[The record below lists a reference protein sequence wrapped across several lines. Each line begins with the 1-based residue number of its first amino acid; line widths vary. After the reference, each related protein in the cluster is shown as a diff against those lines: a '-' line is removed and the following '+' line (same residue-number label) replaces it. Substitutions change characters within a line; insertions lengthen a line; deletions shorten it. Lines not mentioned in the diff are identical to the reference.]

1 MNAPLNPKTAA
12 LDQRTRT
19 LLEAPIVPT
28 LIRLAAPNI
37 LVMVV
42 QSAVSLIEAYFIG
55 MLGTDALAGI
65 TLVIPL
71 LMLTQMMSAGAM
83 GGGISSA
90 VARAL
95 GSGRKDDANALVWHA
110 IVIALGFGIFT
121 TAVVVGFADWIY
133 GSAMGGRGGA
143 LSAALTYSNVVF
155 GGAILIWLFNSLSN
169 VIRGTGNMMVPA
181 SVTLVGALIII
192 PLSPVLIF
200 GWGPFPAL
208 GVMGGAVASIGYYVL
223 GCIALIIF
231 IFTKRGVLVPASRPP
246 KLHWPLMRDILRVGL
261 IACLI
266 TVTTNLTVAVATAL
280 VSAQGTAAVAG
291 YGVGSRLEYLLI
303 PLAFGMGGP
312 LVAMVGTAMG
322 AGRRDRA
329 LRVAWIGAAFN
340 GVLSEIIGIA
350 AALYP
355 AAWLTLF
362 GNDPVMLETGTRYL
376 HIVGPTYG
384 FFGAGMVM
392 YFASQG
398 AGKLKWPLIGGLLR
412 LAIGTLGGWV
422 GYRLAGAN
430 GVFAALALALIVL
443 GIVNAGSVYFGA
455 WFAGDDGKSKPDQ
468 A

>member
-1 MNAPLNPKTAA
+1 
-12 LDQRTRT
+12 
-19 LLEAPIVPT
+19 
-28 LIRLAAPNI
+28 
-37 LVMVV
+37 
-42 QSAVSLIEAYFIG
+42 
-55 MLGTDALAGI
+55 
-65 TLVIPL
+65 
-71 LMLTQMMSAGAM
+71 
-83 GGGISSA
+83 
-90 VARAL
+90 
-95 GSGRKDDANALVWHA
+95 
-110 IVIALGFGIFT
+110 
-121 TAVVVGFADWIY
+121 
-133 GSAMGGRGGA
+133 
-143 LSAALTYSNVVF
+143 
-155 GGAILIWLFNSLSN
+155 
-169 VIRGTGNMMVPA
+169 
-181 SVTLVGALIII
+181 
-192 PLSPVLIF
+192 
-200 GWGPFPAL
+200 
-208 GVMGGAVASIGYYVL
+208 
-223 GCIALIIF
+223 
-231 IFTKRGVLVPASRPP
+231 
-246 KLHWPLMRDILRVGL
+246 
-261 IACLI
+261 
-266 TVTTNLTVAVATAL
+266 
-280 VSAQGTAAVAG
+280 
-291 YGVGSRLEYLLI
+291 
-303 PLAFGMGGP
+303 MGGP

-340 GVLSEIIGIA
+340 GVLSEIIGVA

-376 HIVGPTYG
+376 LIVGPTYG